1 MQTIAEK
8 LAEKENILSKK
19 QNPTNQSKRWRLAI
33 NLLNKRKRKLSM
45 RGKWRQR
52 RELLSNRKGMMPTI
66 SGV

>member
-1 MQTIAEK
+1 MIAEK

-19 QNPTNQSKRWRLAI
+19 QNPTNQSKRWRIAI

-52 RELLSNRKGMMPTI
+52 RELPSNRKGMIPAI